1 MVDYAAAR
9 RNMVES
15 QIRTNKV
22 TDAALL
28 DAFESIPR
36 ELFVPERLRGI
47 AYVDEDIALAN
58 GRFVMEPMILARLL
72 QAARPEPDD
81 IALDIGCATGYAT
94 AILSRLVATV
104 VALEGEAALAT
115 EANRTLGE
123 LEIDNAV
130 VVESPLTEGYPKQ
143 APYNVI
149 VLNGAVAEIPPAI
162 SDQLADGGRLVTV
175 VKGDAGMGRA
185 RLMQR
190 SGGVV
195 SSRIL
200 FDAGLPMLPGFAVE
214 PGFVFEDP

>member
-1 MVDYAAAR
+1 MSEYATAR

-15 QIRTNKV
+15 QLRTNKV
-22 TDAALL
+22 TDAGLIE
-28 DAFESIPR
+28 AFESIPR

-47 AYVDEDIALAN
+47 AYVDKDIALGN
-58 GRFVMEPMILARLL
+58 GRFAMEPMVLARLL

-81 IALDIGCATGYAT
+81 IALDLGCTTGYAT

-104 VALEGEAALAT
+104 VALEGEADLVA
-115 EANRTLGE
+115 EANRTLSE

-130 VVESPLTEGYPKQ
+130 VVEGPLAQGYPKQ

-149 VLNGAVAEIPPAI
+149 VLGGAVAEIRPTI
-162 SDQLADGGRLVTV
+162 GDQLADGGRLVAV

-185 RLMQR
+185 TLMQR
-190 SGGVV
+190 NGGVV

-200 FDAGLPMLPGFAVE
+200 FDASAPMLPGFEVE
-214 PGFVFEDP
+214 PGFVF

>member
-1 MVDYAAAR
+1 MLEYATAR

-22 TDAALL
+22 TDAGLIE
-28 DAFESIPR
+28 AFERVPR

-47 AYVDEDIALAN
+47 AYVDEDIALGN
-58 GRFVMEPMILARLL
+58 GRFAMEPMVLARLL

-81 IALDIGCATGYAT
+81 IALDLGCATGYAT

-104 VALEGEAALAT
+104 VALEGEADLAA
-115 EANRTLGE
+115 EANRILSE

-130 VVESPLTEGYPKQ
+130 VVEGPLTEGYPKQ

-149 VLNGAVAEIPPAI
+149 VLGGAVAEIPPAI
-162 SDQLADGGRLVTV
+162 GDQLADGGRLVAV
-175 VKGDAGMGRA
+175 VKGGAGMGRA
-185 RLMQR
+185 TLMQR
-190 SGGVV
+190 NGSVV

-200 FDAGLPMLPGFAVE
+200 FDASAPMLPGFEIE
-214 PGFVFEDP
+214 PGFVF